1 MARRSRRRKRN
12 VWPGLLAGLGVI
24 LVGVAIGIYARRAT
38 SQPVT
43 ETTSSGKP
51 PINQPAR
58 VNLPVPDLPELT
70 TLDGEPARL
79 ADLKGKAKVLII
91 NLWATWCPPC
101 KAEMPDLNAY
111 YQKHKDEGLLLIGI
125 NIGEDEAQVRPFVEA
140 YRLSFPIWLDP
151 KGVSTGAFRTQG
163 LPSTFVID
171 QDWRIRLIWYGRT
184 NLDLLEQYVT
194 PMLSQ

>member
-1 MARRSRRRKRN
+1 MARRYRRRRN
-12 VWPGLLAGLGVI
+12 LWPGVLAGLGVI
-24 LVGVAIGIYARRAT
+24 LVGVAIGLYARRST
-38 SQPVT
+38 SQPT
-43 ETTSSGKP
+43 EETTTKP
-51 PINQPAR
+51 LFNQPAK

-79 ADLKGKAKVLII
+79 ADLKGQAKVLIV

-111 YQKHKDEGLLLIGI
+111 YQKHKDDGLLLIGI
-125 NIGEDEAQVRPFVEA
+125 NIGEDEAQVRPFVETYQLA
-140 YRLSFPIWLDP
+140 FPIWLDP

-171 QDWRIRLIWYGRT
+171 EDWRIRLIWYGRT
-184 NLDLLEQYVT
+184 NLELLEQFVT
-194 PMLSQ
+194 PMLEK